1 MAKDIKTLKTDDIVK
16 EITKLFS
23 NYQDL
28 YVEDD
33 GDKFIINLNK
43 IIYDITQH
51 FSETYDVDVD
61 YDFETECID
70 IHKKKFPSLQEIVNK
85 YKQEEEI
92 KQQEEVKQK
101 EENKHKVQSNG
112 LTLHDEELIDL
123 AYSTSYRSSI
133 RNYIREVDTDKAKQ
147 ILRDILTD
155 AEVEWED

>member
-16 EITKLFS
+16 EISKLFS

-28 YVEDD
+28 YVEDN
-33 GDKFIINLNK
+33 GDKFVVNLNK

-85 YKQEEEI
+85 YKQEDEI
-92 KQQEEVKQK
+92 KQQEEVKQQ

>member
-1 MAKDIKTLKTDDIVK
+1 MAKDIKTIKTDDIVK
-16 EITKLFS
+16 EITKLFPI
-23 NYQDL
+23 NDL
-28 YVEDD
+28 YVKDD

-85 YKQEEEI
+85 YKQEDEI
-92 KQQEEVKQK
+92 KQQEEVKQQ

>member
-1 MAKDIKTLKTDDIVK
+1 MAKDIKTIKTDDIVK
-16 EITKLFS
+16 EITKLFPI
-23 NYQDL
+23 NDL
-28 YVEDD
+28 YVKDD

-85 YKQEEEI
+85 YK
-92 KQQEEVKQK
+92 QEEVKQK

>member
-16 EITKLFS
+16 EISKLFS
-23 NYQDL
+23 INDL
-28 YVEDD
+28 YVKDD
-33 GDKFIINLNK
+33 GDKFIINLNR

-70 IHKKKFPSLQEIVNK
+70 IYKKKFPSLQEIVNK

-133 RNYIREVDTDKAKQ
+133 RKYMNEVDTDKAKQ

>member
-16 EITKLFS
+16 EISKLFL

-28 YVEDD
+28 YAKDD
-33 GDKFIINLNK
+33 GDKFVVNLNK

-92 KQQEEVKQK
+92 KQQEE
-101 EENKHKVQSNG
+101 NKHKVQSNG

-133 RNYIREVDTDKAKQ
+133 RNYIREVDTNKAKQ
-147 ILRDILTD
+147 ILKDILTD

>member
-16 EITKLFS
+16 EISKLFS

-28 YVEDD
+28 YVEDN
-33 GDKFIINLNK
+33 GDKFVVNLNK

-92 KQQEEVKQK
+92 KQQEE
-101 EENKHKVQSNG
+101 NKHKVQSNG

-123 AYSTSYRSSI
+123 AHSTSYRSSI

-147 ILRDILTD
+147 ILKDILTD